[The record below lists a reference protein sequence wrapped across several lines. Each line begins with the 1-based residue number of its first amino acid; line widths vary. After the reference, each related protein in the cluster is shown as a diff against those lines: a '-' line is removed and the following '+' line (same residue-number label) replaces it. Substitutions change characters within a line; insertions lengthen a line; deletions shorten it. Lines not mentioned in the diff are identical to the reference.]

1 MTSNDSIK
9 FQSRE
14 VKEMWRIQLPPEKTF
29 IFGKTKY
36 NSRKVMMLLREL
48 GGKKVKIRMEVVM
61 ERFHEWKE
69 WMEE

>member
-48 GGKKVKIRMEVVM
+48 GGRRTTGNMKMEDDV
-61 ERFHEWKE
+61 
-69 WMEE
+69 